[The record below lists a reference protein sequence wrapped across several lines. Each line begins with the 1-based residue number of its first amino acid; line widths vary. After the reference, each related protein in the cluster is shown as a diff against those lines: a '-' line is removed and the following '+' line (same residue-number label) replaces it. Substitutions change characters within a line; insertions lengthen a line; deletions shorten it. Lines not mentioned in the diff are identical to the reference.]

1 MDVEDWFHILEY
13 EGAPST
19 ERWASEE
26 DRVAVG
32 LTRMLEM
39 LDRHGV
45 RATFF
50 VLGWVAARH
59 PELIAQIAERGHDVG
74 SHGHLHA
81 LVGSLG
87 PDGFKRDLDQS
98 LEAISAATG
107 RDVTSFRAPGFSIT
121 PAEDWAFE
129 ILASR
134 GITLDASLFL
144 APRAHGG
151 YPLDRDRP
159 FRLELASGRTL
170 LEVPTVPL
178 RLGERSLSFA
188 GGGYLR
194 LWPGPMLHTCFDLA
208 ERQGAP
214 VMLYLHPREL
224 DPGQPRMALPP
235 LRRFK
240 YYVGL
245 RSVRQR
251 LESLLLRHRFGTLA
265 AAARSVVHDPPVQ
278 IA

>member
-1 MDVEDWFHILEY
+1 MLHGWSMDVEDWFHILEY

-98 LEAISAATG
+98 LEAISAASE
-107 RDVTSFRAPGFSIT
+107 RRAAT
-121 PAEDWAFE
+121 
-129 ILASR
+129 
-134 GITLDASLFL
+134 
-144 APRAHGG
+144 
-151 YPLDRDRP
+151 
-159 FRLELASGRTL
+159 
-170 LEVPTVPL
+170 
-178 RLGERSLSFA
+178 
-188 GGGYLR
+188 
-194 LWPGPMLHTCFDLA
+194 
-208 ERQGAP
+208 
-214 VMLYLHPREL
+214 
-224 DPGQPRMALPP
+224 
-235 LRRFK
+235 
-240 YYVGL
+240 
-245 RSVRQR
+245 
-251 LESLLLRHRFGTLA
+251 
-265 AAARSVVHDPPVQ
+265 
-278 IA
+278 